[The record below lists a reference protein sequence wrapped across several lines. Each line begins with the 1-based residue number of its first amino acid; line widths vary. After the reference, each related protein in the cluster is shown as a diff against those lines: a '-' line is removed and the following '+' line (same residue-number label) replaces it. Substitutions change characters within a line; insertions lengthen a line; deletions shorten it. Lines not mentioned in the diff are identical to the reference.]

1 MEEGAARVAGVKL
14 GGQIYTYRRTF
25 MVFGTRGRQGGA
37 GGRIEVGNLGGE
49 EDTFWPRNGVE
60 RRLSITALYYSA
72 GCVGSDY

>member
-1 MEEGAARVAGVKL
+1 
-14 GGQIYTYRRTF
+14 